1 MCPSKFDSN
10 DDWKGYPQNLGF
22 APLESDACRNNTR
35 ISQLSKDLFVANN
48 ESTFE
53 FMAIDVTNN
62 GKASSVMSQ
71 RERD

>member
-1 MCPSKFDSN
+1 MCPSRFDSN
-10 DDWKGYPQNLGF
+10 DGWKGYPQNLDL
-22 APLESDACRNNTR
+22 APLESDACRNSTR